1 MAQKATFSFVFPCF
15 AEVKRVYSI
24 RQVNVVDFAV
34 IPEPSTLLLLSLGA
48 VILRKK
54 EKISNKENKLKEV
67 ICTIFEAK

>member
-1 MAQKATFSFVFPCF
+1 MAIISFVFPCF
-15 AEVKRVYSI
+15 AVVKRVFSI

-54 EKISNKENKLKEV
+54 EKFQIKRTN
-67 ICTIFEAK
+67 